1 MKEFA
6 GVLLVVVLLFSDNV
20 RTASCQADMIGVIIQ
35 DSGMSNTVKDMAM
48 SSMNMVKE
56 QDMMFLRAG
65 VDTKDTTSTRAM
77 KAMFTVTK
85 KKAMEM
91 GEEER
96 AKNMLIKELAG
107 LLNVPKTRMASAVN
121 TLLGTLGVEVQGLGT
136 RDDNCDQFLN
146 TRCDSS
152 SRYRTEDG
160 SCNNLRK
167 PLWGRAF
174 IPMRRF
180 QDPEYDDGVSDPRT
194 TGQNGRKLPGARKVS
209 LAVHESDN
217 KVSAAG
223 ATAHMLMQWGQFLDH
238 DITSTPIQSGAEGS
252 NVGCCMDDV
261 SAASKSRINMTP
273 EERDICF
280 PIKIETSDPKF
291 RPRRCMNFVRS
302 IQISNTD
309 CMVAP
314 VEQMNQI
321 TAFIDGSMVYGS
333 SDGETRDLRAFSGG
347 LLKTSRN
354 NLLPEDSEPS
364 CLKIKRS
371 DFCFKAGDSRV
382 NEQMGLATL
391 HTLWMREHN
400 RMARELSRL
409 NPPWDDEK
417 LFQETRKIVGAKI
430 QHITYN
436 EFLQIVLNDDIRR
449 QFSLMSRRQGL
460 QDQYDP
466 SVDPSIR
473 NAFATAAFR
482 FGHSLVRTMFSQYGR
497 NYRKEEDLKLKWSFG
512 NTSHLIMDNGN
523 GVERY
528 VRGLVSDATSDADRF
543 ISPQVTQ
550 HLFEDGEGHSLDLAA
565 LNIQRGRDHGLPGYN
580 QWRRWCGL
588 PTASKFSSGQGG
600 LVDHPS
606 HAVKKLRRVYD
617 HPNDIDLFAGG
628 MSEKRIRG
636 GLIGPTFACIL
647 ANQFKALKVGDRFW
661 YEREDSTTG
670 FTTAQVNVI
679 KETTLAKVLCDNT
692 DIRTMQP
699 AALRVV
705 RNQNQ
710 RENCEDLTQPQLNP
724 WSEN

>member
-1 MKEFA
+1 MKDFVVA
-6 GVLLVVVLLFSDNV
+6 LVVTLLFLDNV
-20 RTASCQADMIGVIIQ
+20 GTASSQADMVGIIVQ
-35 DSGMSNTVKDMAM
+35 DPGMSNTVRDMAM
-48 SSMNMVKE
+48 SSMNMVKQ

-65 VDTKDTTSTRAM
+65 VDTKDMTSTTGM
-77 KAMFTVTK
+77 KAMFTPTK
-85 KKAMEM
+85 KRGVEM

-107 LLNVPKTRMASAVN
+107 ILNVSKTRMASAVN

-136 RDDNCDQFLN
+136 QDDNCDQFLN
-146 TRCDSS
+146 IRCDPS

-180 QDPEYDDGVSDPRT
+180 QAPEYDDGVSAPRA
-194 TGQNGRKLPGARKVS
+194 TGQNGRQLPGARTVS
-209 LAVHESDN
+209 LTVHETDN
-217 KVSAAG
+217 RAGSTAG
-223 ATAHMLMQWGQFLDH
+223 ATTHMLMQWGQFLDH

-261 SAASKSRINMTP
+261 SATGKSMINMTP

-280 PIKIETSDPKF
+280 PIKIEANDPKF
-291 RPRRCMNFVRS
+291 RRRSCMNFVRS

-321 TAFIDGSMVYGS
+321 TAYIDGSMVYGS
-333 SDGETRDLRAFSGG
+333 SEEETRNLRFFRGG
-347 LLKTSRN
+347 QLRTSRN

-364 CLKIKRS
+364 CLRTRS
-371 DFCFKAGDSRV
+371 TDFCFKAGDTRV

-391 HTLWMREHN
+391 HTVWMREHN

-409 NPPWDDEK
+409 NPAWEDEK

-449 QFSLMSRRQGL
+449 QFDLMSRKQGF

-473 NAFATAAFR
+473 NAFATAAYR

-497 NYRKEEDLKLKWSFG
+497 NYRKKEDLKLKWSFG
-512 NTSHLIMDNGN
+512 NTSHIIRNNGN

-528 VRGLVSDATSDADRF
+528 VRGLVSDAMGDADRY
-543 ISPQVTQ
+543 ISPQITQ
-550 HLFEDGEGHSLDLAA
+550 HLFEDIEGHSLDLAA

-588 PTASKFSSGQGG
+588 STARSFGSGRGG
-600 LVDHPS
+600 LVDHPP
-606 HAVKKLRRVYD
+606 HAIKQLKSVYD
-617 HPNDIDLFAGG
+617 RPDDIDLFTGG
-628 MSEKRIRG
+628 ISENRIKG

-661 YEREDSTTG
+661 YERNDRVTG
-670 FTTAQVNVI
+670 FTRDQVNVI

-692 DIRTMQP
+692 DIGSMQP
-699 AALRVV
+699 AAFRMV

-710 RENCEDLTQPQLNP
+710 RQDCEDLTQPQLIP